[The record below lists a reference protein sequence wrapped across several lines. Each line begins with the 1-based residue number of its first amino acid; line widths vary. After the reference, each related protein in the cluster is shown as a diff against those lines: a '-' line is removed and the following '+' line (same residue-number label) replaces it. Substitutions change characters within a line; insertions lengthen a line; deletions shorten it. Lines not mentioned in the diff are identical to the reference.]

1 MIPGFTFSL
10 GFSGGHYGHGSAIGR
25 RGDAELLSHARYFKW
40 FCHTWS
46 HSQPHLL
53 SESDLLDQLM
63 KNKKFATVHNLPIQ
77 EGYAVAPHHSGVYP
91 VLPSLFKAWKEVWRI
106 NVTTTEGYPRLFPA
120 WNRRGFAYDG
130 IQVIPR
136 QTCGVYTQTLRLKD
150 YSGGPHRL
158 QEMALGGEVF
168 QTLLYTPVSFFMTHF
183 GNYGQDRL
191 ATYVLSGAFRFL
203 LAWTHLQLRTGS
215 PEFLTQQHLA
225 FHRRTEAPT
234 SASAGLPLMSNPC
247 ADRRHAEIWPPSNP
261 CDPDLLPSA
270 IIGGPQKTGTTALLT
285 FMAAH
290 PNLVAN
296 RIRSQG
302 TFEEPQFFSNNH
314 IYAKGVA
321 WYFDQFPR
329 TPEELAR
336 LNKSF
341 GERQL
346 IRFEKS
352 ATYFDSFLAPDRVL
366 ALLSSRAKLIF
377 LLKDPL
383 QRAYS
388 WYQHQRSHREEA
400 ALHFTFAE
408 VLRASGPEQAASL
421 VRQQRLASGGDAG
434 TNNSSSALAARLLAL
449 NRRCLQPGTYAPF
462 IDQWLLR
469 FPPHQILLLDA
480 DQLVSAPAVLMDRV
494 QEFLNVESYV
504 NYSTLFQFNERK
516 RFFCLSG
523 GPYPAAGRLLHWD
536 QESGLWCLS
545 RNKGRSY
552 PPLMPTEDD
561 KRIFQ
566 RPMQDLYQLILQR
579 QFWRPRNSTSV
590 LDIIPPWLQRWIR
603 PVGS

>member
-1 MIPGFTFSL
+1 
-10 GFSGGHYGHGSAIGR
+10 
-25 RGDAELLSHARYFKW
+25 
-40 FCHTWS
+40 
-46 HSQPHLL
+46 
-53 SESDLLDQLM
+53 
-63 KNKKFATVHNLPIQ
+63 
-77 EGYAVAPHHSGVYP
+77 
-91 VLPSLFKAWKEVWRI
+91 
-106 NVTTTEGYPRLFPA
+106 
-120 WNRRGFAYDG
+120 
-130 IQVIPR
+130 
-136 QTCGVYTQTLRLKD
+136 
-150 YSGGPHRL
+150 
-158 QEMALGGEVF
+158 
-168 QTLLYTPVSFFMTHF
+168 MTHF

-469 FPPHQILLLDA
+469 FPPHQ
-480 DQLVSAPAVLMDRV
+480 V
-494 QEFLNVESYV
+494 
-504 NYSTLFQFNERK
+504 
-516 RFFCLSG
+516 
-523 GPYPAAGRLLHWD
+523 
-536 QESGLWCLS
+536 
-545 RNKGRSY
+545 
-552 PPLMPTEDD
+552 
-561 KRIFQ
+561 
-566 RPMQDLYQLILQR
+566 
-579 QFWRPRNSTSV
+579 
-590 LDIIPPWLQRWIR
+590 
-603 PVGS
+603 